1 MKSAAHA
8 KVSTRQPSAPMSSSS
23 DSRTD
28 TSSSTTKT
36 SDMPFAT
43 VTPIGRAA
51 FDRFIAL
58 NKPSVG
64 FK

>member
-1 MKSAAHA
+1 
-8 KVSTRQPSAPMSSSS
+8 MSSSS

-43 VTPIGRAA
+43 VTSIGRAA
-51 FDRFIAL
+51 LDRFIAL